1 MECFIFSDKEGQ
13 EVIDATSCN
22 SRENHENH
30 VEVDCIRVDLEKEFK
45 HKINRDESKGYNS
58 IAC

>member
-1 MECFIFSDKEGQ
+1 MECFILGDKECQ
-13 EVIDATSCN
+13 EIIDTTSHN

-45 HKINRDESKGYNS
+45 CKIDGDESKGYNS

>member
-1 MECFIFSDKEGQ
+1 MECFIFGDKECQ
-13 EVIDATSCN
+13 EVIDTTSRN

-30 VEVDCIRVDLEKEFK
+30 VEVDCVRVDLEKEFK
-45 HKINRDESKGYNS
+45 GKINWDESKGYNS

>member
-1 MECFIFSDKEGQ
+1 MECFIFGDKECQ
-13 EVIDATSCN
+13 EIIDTTSRN
-22 SRENHENH
+22 SQENHENH

-45 HKINRDESKGYNS
+45 YKINGDESKGYNS